1 MDNEGPELDDLF
13 WHVAMQTP
21 VEYLKIMEVVGGY
34 VRESVDIRPF
44 RYEVMDGSTDNHV
57 EQPGEPAGMAD
68 LHGELPEE
76 SCKGNKDYAESPG
89 PEVGS

>member
-1 MDNEGPELDDLF
+1 MDDKEPDLDDLF

-21 VEYLKIMEVVGGY
+21 VEYLKVVEMINGY

-44 RYEVMDGSTDNHV
+44 RYEVFDGEEHDHV

-68 LHGELPEE
+68 GSSELPEE
-76 SCKGNKDYAESPG
+76 SC
-89 PEVGS
+89 